1 MIYTHNLMKIFL
13 DTADLEEIRAAN
25 ETGLIDGVTTN
36 PTLILRSGK
45 TLPEVAQQLVMEF
58 PNFESISTEVVADT
72 AEEMIAQAQQ
82 YIKMGPAITVKL
94 PCTVEGLKACRVL
107 NKAGIKTNVT
117 LVMCA
122 AQAVLAAK
130 AGATYVSPF
139 VGRLDDQSV
148 AGLEVVRSISELYRI
163 YGVETQVL
171 SASIRSVQRAVRSWY
186 NGAQV
191 VTMPPKHFWEMYNHI
206 LTKDGLDRFQK
217 DWDAANAEL

>member
-13 DTADLEEIRAAN
+13 DTADLDEIRAAN

-36 PTLILRSGK
+36 PTLILRSGR
-45 TLPEVAQQLVMEF
+45 TLPDVAKQLVEEF

-171 SASIRSVQRAVRSWY
+171 SASIRSVQRVVRSWY